1 MTNNIKTLL
10 LLAALTGLIIWI
22 GDMIGGPNGMI
33 MAFGFAILMNGV
45 SYWFSDKIVLMMYG
59 AKPVLESEDPELY
72 SIVRNLAMSAGIPV
86 PRIFKMAS
94 EAPNAFA
101 TGRNP
106 SKGVIVVT
114 DGLRRLM
121 SKEEVQGVIAHE
133 LSHIKN
139 RDILISTIA
148 AVLAGAIMMLARL
161 AQFAAIFGGGR
172 SSDNRRGGG
181 LELLVLVI
189 LTPIAAMLIQLAISR
204 SREYQADATGAAIAH
219 SSHGLASALAKLGAY
234 SQRIP
239 MNANPST
246 AHMFIVNPLSGG
258 SIMNLLST
266 HPPLE
271 KRIERLRSM
280 HI

>member
-10 LLAALTGLIIWI
+10 LLATLTGLIIWI

-204 SREYQADATGAAIAH
+204 SREYQADATGATIAH
-219 SSHGLASALAKLGAY
+219 SSQGLASALAKLGAY